1 MAKQLRSGYTTGACA
16 AAGVKAALLYE
27 AGAAWQE
34 IDLTALD
41 GTLLHIPVKAVV
53 RTDLGI
59 QAEVVKFS
67 VMIRISPTAYLSL
80 PRYSI
85 SRECRHP

>member
-41 GTLLHIPVKAVV
+41 GTLLHIPVKAAGDCRRLRLLVQ
-53 RTDLGI
+53 TLG
-59 QAEVVKFS
+59 
-67 VMIRISPTAYLSL
+67 TAML
-80 PRYSI
+80 P
-85 SRECRHP
+85 